1 MADDKESK
9 PVVKTEVRFGVV
21 NEGKPS
27 AGAKPVAD
35 NEDSAT
41 EKEVRFRVL
50 REGDAEMLDAFL
62 ASRPDTHVF
71 LRANLRQGGIEDEG
85 RYGQGTWVGAV
96 EDDPDTDTQSVKAA
110 AAIFWNQRVLLQL
123 PEHAIPVL
131 DVLAA
136 AAPRDFVEVSG
147 PTAQVEQ
154 TLLHLW
160 LRDRPILSRHDCSY
174 MTVSAETFRAPD
186 VLGAAGIDVRPP
198 MGEELALLGEW
209 HAAFRE
215 ELWAVPRSE
224 ENDLEARNWVRRMHD
239 LRQGWVVTSDDRP
252 VAYAAATARFDDW
265 VNIGAVY
272 VPPDQRGRDY
282 AKCVVAGIVRDA
294 QRDGVMSACLTAEKE
309 MPASIGAYTAVGFQH
324 AFDWT
329 VVRYHGA

>member
-9 PVVKTEVRFGVV
+9 PKIETAVRFGM
-21 NEGKPS
+21 PDAS
-27 AGAKPVAD
+27 GAKPIAD
-35 NEDSAT
+35 DEGGEPT
-41 EKEVRFRVL
+41 PKEVRCRVL
-50 REGDAEMLDAFL
+50 REGDEEMLDAFL

-71 LRANLRQGGIEDEG
+71 LRANLRQGGIVDEG
-85 RYGQGTWVGAV
+85 RTGQGTWVGAI

-123 PEHAIPVL
+123 PEHATGVL
-131 DVLAA
+131 DILAA
-136 AAPRDFVEVSG
+136 AAPRDFVEVCG
-147 PTAQVEQ
+147 PTAQVER

-160 LRDRPILSRHDCSY
+160 LRDRPILSRHDCSC

-186 VLGAAGIDVRPP
+186 VLGAAGIDFRPP
-198 MGEELALLGEW
+198 MGEELPLLGEW

-215 ELWAVPRSE
+215 ELWGTPRSE
-224 ENDLEARNWVRRMHD
+224 ENDLDARNWVRRAHD
-239 LRQGWVVTSDDRP
+239 LRQGMVVTVSDKP
-252 VAYAAATARFDDW
+252 VAYAAATAKFDDW

-272 VPPDQRGRDY
+272 VPPDLRGRDY

-294 QRDGVMSACLTAEKE
+294 QRDGITNACLTAEKE

-329 VVRYHGA
+329 IVRYHGA

>member
-1 MADDKESK
+1 MADDKDSK
-9 PVVKTEVRFGVV
+9 PKIETAVRFGVA
-21 NEGKPS
+21 PDS
-27 AGAKPVAD
+27 GAQPVAD
-35 NEDSAT
+35 DAAPES

-85 RYGQGTWVGAV
+85 RTGQGTWVGAV
-96 EDDPDTDTQSVKAA
+96 EDDPDSDTQSVKAA

-123 PEHAIPVL
+123 PEHAIAVL

-136 AAPRDFVEVSG
+136 AAPRDFVEVAG

-160 LRDRPILSRHDCSY
+160 LRDRPIQSRHDCSC
-174 MTVSAETFRAPD
+174 MTVNAETFRAPD
-186 VLGAAGIDVRPP
+186 VLGSAGIDFRPP
-198 MGEELALLGEW
+198 MGEELPLLGEW

-215 ELWAVPRSE
+215 EVWGTPRSE
-224 ENDLEARNWVRRMHD
+224 ENDLDARNWVRRAHD
-239 LRQGWVVTSDDRP
+239 LRQGMVVTVGDKP
-252 VAYAAATARFDDW
+252 VAYAAATAKFDDW

-282 AKCVVAGIVRDA
+282 AKCVVSGIVRDA
-294 QRDGVMSACLTAEKE
+294 QRDGVTNACLTAEKE
-309 MPASIGAYTAVGFQH
+309 MAASIGAYTAVGFQH

-329 VVRYHGA
+329 IVRYHGA